1 MPRPAS
7 HSVHVVAL
15 GFWLSRLAES
25 GRALACRRGG
35 AGREGGTTKEM
46 LRMVAV
52 LKLCFRVSLSAHVPN
67 EMFNIPVEN
76 CFSAAASGFMS
87 RKRAANRT
95 KREKERERGNAGR
108 GNGYLVDA
116 AAATL

>member
-1 MPRPAS
+1 
-7 HSVHVVAL
+7 
-15 GFWLSRLAES
+15 
-25 GRALACRRGG
+25 
-35 AGREGGTTKEM
+35 M

-52 LKLCFRVSLSAHVPN
+52 LELCFRVSLSAHVPN

-95 KREKERERGNAGR
+95 MNGRKRETGGMEA
-108 GNGYLVDA
+108 VA
-116 AAATL
+116 MAI